1 MPGSNTS
8 KSESDRRNQ
17 RSVGHVHFVLLN
29 DGAARSQQ
37 LRITPNK
44 FRPFPRNEYLS
55 ANGRDVINSFR
66 SEATAVDDRGFIR
79 SQKEK
84 NSLK

>member
-1 MPGSNTS
+1 
-8 KSESDRRNQ
+8 
-17 RSVGHVHFVLLN
+17 VHFVLLN
-29 DGAARSQQ
+29 DAAVRSQQ

-55 ANGRDVINSFR
+55 ANVRDVINSPAP
-66 SEATAVDDRGFIR
+66 EATTMGGRGFIR
-79 SQKEK
+79 GQKEK

>member
-1 MPGSNTS
+1 MGI
-8 KSESDRRNQ
+8 
-17 RSVGHVHFVLLN
+17 FVLLN
-29 DGAARSQQ
+29 DAAVRSQQ

-55 ANGRDVINSFR
+55 ANVRDVINSSR
-66 SEATAVDDRGFIR
+66 SEATTMDKRRFIG

-84 NSLK
+84 NLLK

>member
-1 MPGSNTS
+1 
-8 KSESDRRNQ
+8 
-17 RSVGHVHFVLLN
+17 VHFVLLN
-29 DGAARSQQ
+29 DAAARSQQ

-44 FRPFPRNEYLS
+44 FRPFPRKEYLS

-66 SEATAVDDRGFIR
+66 SEANTVGGRAFIR